1 MSAEPTTP
9 KQEQVEQKSPENNEK
24 QQENNGEKKG
34 KTPVVVPLK
43 HETPAAVRNRRHIQ
57 AELHIGSPSDN
68 TLSPCSSKI
77 FGKRAGISGPAA
89 ILRNKQQSTIPFK
102 MDDGDDDE

>member
-1 MSAEPTTP
+1 MSAEPSTP
-9 KQEQVEQKSPENNEK
+9 KQEPVEQNAAENAEK
-24 QQENNGEKKG
+24 AVPGAEKKG

-77 FGKRAGISGPAA
+77 FGKRTGISGPAA

-102 MDDGDDDE
+102 MDDEVDE

>member
-1 MSAEPTTP
+1 MSTQPSTP
-9 KQEQVEQKSPENNEK
+9 KQEPAKPHTPGNDAKS
-24 QQENNGEKKG
+24 GETKS
-34 KTPVVVPLK
+34 KTPVVPLP

-57 AELHIGSPSDN
+57 AELHIGSPSDS

-77 FGKRAGISGPAA
+77 FGKKSAISGPAA

-102 MDDGDDDE
+102 MDED

>member
-1 MSAEPTTP
+1 MSAEPSTP
-9 KQEQVEQKSPENNEK
+9 KQEPTEQQTPGKDEK
-24 QQENNGEKKG
+24 QENKKG
-34 KTPVVVPLK
+34 KTPVVVPLP

-68 TLSPCSSKI
+68 QLSPCTTKI

-89 ILRNKQQSTIPFK
+89 ILRTKQQSTIPFK
-102 MDDGDDDE
+102 MDEE